1 MNRVRFIKDFSGK
14 LTKTSIVD
22 GKIRVDMIDFFV
34 QASKIKPV
42 TAYSRDESRGVYTLE
57 LEAGTVYDVPDDTVE
72 LMLGEPPRQ
81 DKPSCCPG
89 K

>member
-14 LTKTSIVD
+14 LTTTDIKDDKIVVNLVD
-22 GKIRVDMIDFFV
+22 FFVSVGKIRPIV
-34 QASKIKPV
+34 
-42 TAYSRDESRGVYTLE
+42 AYSQSDGVYVLE
-57 LEAGTVYDVPDDTVE
+57 LEAGTVYDVPADAIE